1 MAKIY
6 SAPKEI
12 KEPTFNFR
20 DIEAWRKDEKRYI
33 KELRA
38 WCKKHG
44 SGSYRGEIVRIP
56 HADSYAEYMVFSLKP
71 ATLIHMPL
79 GDAWDSPYA
88 ELMNAKSI
96 KEHVDRDRKLLSA
109 LFK

>member
-1 MAKIY
+1 MATIY
-6 SAPKEI
+6 ASPEHI
-12 KEPTFNFR
+12 KVPELNFS
-20 DIEAWRKDEKRYI
+20 DVQGWKKDEERFT

-38 WCKKHG
+38 FCKENG
-44 SGSYRGEIVRIP
+44 SGSYAGEIVRIP
-56 HADSYAEYMVFSLKP
+56 HADSYAVYMVASLKP
-71 ATLIHMPL
+71 VEMIHMPI

-96 KEHVDRDRKLLSA
+96 KQNVDGAKNLSK